1 MRKEAI
7 ITIDSGRDAG
17 KTFHVSEM
25 SASHVEKWAARALL
39 VVLGGNGQMDNAQV
53 KDLAKTSNASA
64 LVSVGLGALS
74 TVSWE
79 KVEPLYD
86 ELLPQVAIMPDADK
100 PSVKITLR
108 PANVD
113 NHVEDV
119 ATLVRLRGEVLKL
132 SLDFFG
138 EGGGFASRL
147 SELLAPLQ
155 GSQIT

>member
-1 MRKEAI
+1 MRKENT
-7 ITIDSGRDAG
+7 ITIESGRDAG
-17 KTFHVSEM
+17 KSFHIVEM
-25 SASHVEKWAARALL
+25 SASQVEKWAARALL
-39 VVLGGNGQMDNAQV
+39 VLMGGNGQMDAAV
-53 KDLAKTSNASA
+53 KGLSKTSSASA

-74 TVSWE
+74 NVSWD

-100 PSVKITLR
+100 PNAKITLR

-132 SLDFFG
+132 SLDFFDN
-138 EGGGFASRL
+138 GGGFASRL
-147 SELLAPLQ
+147 SGLLAPLQ
-155 GSQIT
+155 DSQTT